1 LCGSNTG
8 GTVSVAGAVTLYLFL
23 VPAGALILLVTL
35 VSLLQLYQPKLLP
48 GMVQPSILKE
58 RSVFFFIPNYTPSQW
73 IIMNWL

>member
-1 LCGSNTG
+1 MVGVEGVGSSVLAILSSVGATC

-48 GMVQPSILKE
+48 GMVLPLGLKKLF
-58 RSVFFFIPNYTPSQW
+58 VYF
-73 IIMNWL
+73 